1 MEYATEIIVKKVRK
15 YIVENRDK
23 EYDEEDIEILS

>member
-15 YIVENRDK
+15 HIVENRDK